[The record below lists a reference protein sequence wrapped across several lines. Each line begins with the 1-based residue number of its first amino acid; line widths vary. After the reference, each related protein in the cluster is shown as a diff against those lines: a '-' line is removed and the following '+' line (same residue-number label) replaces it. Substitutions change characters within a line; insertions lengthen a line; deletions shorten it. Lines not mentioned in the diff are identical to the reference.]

1 MKLCLHFSYAVQI
14 SLQFDGFF
22 EKSFPSSNFR
32 ANLRFSFIQDI
43 FLISGQ
49 HAGQSDVRLRRR
61 LSDKDKHRL
70 VRRSSSKK
78 NKENGSESTSGESGK
93 CDNAETADRREGG
106 GGGHTPVLK
115 RTTSADSSSSNS
127 HNHHAILARTR
138 SEEGGQGA
146 SPGPGASPASGASDL
161 IARSLPRI

>member
-1 MKLCLHFSYAVQI
+1 MACALNGVRLKGVRSKSWTLVKSQNIQSIVYNICL
-14 SLQFDGFF
+14 L
-22 EKSFPSSNFR
+22 
-32 ANLRFSFIQDI
+32 
-43 FLISGQ
+43 SGQ

-93 CDNAETADRREGG
+93 GGDNAEPAKDGG

-127 HNHHAILARTR
+127 HNQHHHAILARTR